1 MVHRHRSIS
10 LRIAAASLAL
20 LAAGATGSWR
30 LLAQAPEPAKG
41 IKYAQIGQG
50 DMKEWLTYLS
60 SDELQG
66 RQVFTEGY
74 GLAAQYIAD
83 HLKEWGLKPLGAN
96 GTYLQP
102 VRLKGYRA
110 TRNSTAIIESNGQ
123 TKTFKDG
130 DHVTFNA

>member
-1 MVHRHRSIS
+1 MKRTVSERRSRN
-10 LRIAAASLAL
+10 LLLIAAFLFFAWAQP
-20 LAAGATGSWR
+20 WR
-30 LLAQAPEPAKG
+30 LVAQAPEPAKG
-41 IKYAQIGQG
+41 IKYAQIGQA

-96 GTYLQP
+96 
-102 VRLKGYRA
+102 
-110 TRNSTAIIESNGQ
+110 
-123 TKTFKDG
+123 
-130 DHVTFNA
+130 